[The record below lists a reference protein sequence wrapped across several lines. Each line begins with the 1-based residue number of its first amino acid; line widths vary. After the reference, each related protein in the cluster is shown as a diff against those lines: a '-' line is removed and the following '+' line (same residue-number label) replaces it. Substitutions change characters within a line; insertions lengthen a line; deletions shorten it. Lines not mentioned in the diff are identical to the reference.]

1 MCLWVAPPAYQHA
14 SLTRRRCN
22 ALHLPVSAHH
32 RCASR
37 VPADAAT
44 RARAH
49 SHPCVCLTLAAGVG
63 TGITVSIRTRNGHL
77 PDTLAVPGTVDYLP
91 PQIDFIVPNEG
102 LRPAG
107 NSPLTLL
114 GNSFGVNG
122 VATVTVDGTECV
134 LTARSDVGIT
144 CNAPPAYGMDL
155 PVLLTVAG
163 QSSYMA
169 SVSYGTAVMA
179 SISPDVVL
187 PGNGSLKYDFT
198 VTGSDL
204 PLPALASRYN
214 ITMMVGTVA
223 CPTVQL
229 VSQTIIRC
237 RNFVAPRSWATPLV
251 VLNIRSLADGTL
263 LSALSRDLL
272 RPQVAPVVTVVSTT
286 SMPTAGNVTIRLLGD
301 GFGVVSTDVT
311 AIFMNGVRCATWTW
325 SSQAEVRFL
334 LPAGV
339 GANLPI
345 QVQSRGGL
353 LSAAVNVS
361 YDAPTVTAVTPAWA
375 LAGAVING
383 TIICGTNFGAH
394 DADITFAFVGGL
406 HCAATVAIND
416 TCLRCDGLN
425 AAAGWVSGRETSAQ
439 VAIGRQASGIR
450 TGVFT
455 GVPLPRVTALQPAVV
470 MPGDTVVVFGI
481 GFGVDATAITNVT
494 IGALPCSS
502 WSWVSGTV
510 LSCVTPAALAG
521 DGFVTVHTA
530 AGVSSPANDTTARIT
545 LAATASF
552 PPPAWSPTEIAGSRE
567 AGKFEAVFLTWRY
580 PAPSVELTGT
590 GAIEAAVSF
599 VLESSGNPDF
609 LPAVTSSQTV
619 LRSESLQR
627 SAILLEEHLLK
638 ITVSVHTP
646 LYFRLR
652 ARNSGGDGP
661 LSNASAPVV
670 ETCLTTQF
678 LTTHLPVSAW
688 VCSTCPLGAS
698 CSGSGAGSVAVTAG
712 HWRVPWSADGLAFA
726 ECLVPAA
733 CPPAA
738 APAVNGSTAAF
749 NTTDNS
755 TVIESCASGYTGVL
769 CASCSQGYAKSAL
782 GTCSACGDQATV
794 SVRML
799 ALLAFILLVV
809 ATLLV
814 RAFNNATGEKS
825 VFTQIVKL
833 IFNHFQTVAMVGAV
847 AIQWPA
853 ALSGFFTVSDAS
865 SSVSTDGLS
874 LACVLPPA
882 ASTAVARAAITISVP
897 AWLITYAALF
907 WACWVCMPRCGGRTA
922 PLAAAPATPCDE
934 PAKPA
939 MTTATHASSPG
950 AQWWIR
956 IKVSA
961 VVLLFLAHT
970 SVTRATLRLL
980 TCLPITPLG
989 GTAETQL
996 RLLEDLSLR
1005 CDSMDDFKAPLVLGV
1020 TSLLV
1025 YCAGFPAAIY
1035 VLGRL
1040 QRITPR
1046 KPGADGLAPTAVS
1059 DTISPFN
1066 FVFSGYNDEYLWWE
1080 AVILLRKVALAAV
1093 TVVLAPA
1100 GPPTQFKAASSVLF
1114 VAFAAHAWAQPYRSV
1129 DMNRLEF
1136 TSLFVIGISFSLGS
1150 FLQPA
1155 VDGPLAALLSSIIII
1170 ANIAFVL
1177 VWLYTLVAATRSQM
1191 ASASGRLQDKP
1202 VVGALMRKLSSRSHQ
1217 PARSPSASVLYSV
1230 ENPMAVPRHTPFRV
1244 LVAQPTD
1251 DASTSLA
1258 LPAKAAMSWQ
1268 PVPLDATATAS
1279 TVRATAVAAGA
1290 TSGIHEE
1297 QRSSFGNATTSRRHL
1312 IGAS

>member
-1 MCLWVAPPAYQHA
+1 MPAR
-14 SLTRRRCN
+14 SSRLSCWC
-22 ALHLPVSAHH
+22 VSF
-32 RCASR
+32 
-37 VPADAAT
+37 V
-44 RARAH
+44 
-49 SHPCVCLTLAAGVG
+49 LAGVG
-63 TGITVSIRTRNGHL
+63 TGITVSVRMRDGHL

-91 PQIDFIVPNEG
+91 PQIDLLVPNEG

-114 GNSFGVNG
+114 GSSFGLSG
-122 VATVTVDGTECV
+122 TATVLVDGAVC
-134 LTARSDVGIT
+134 LITARSDVGIT
-144 CNAPPAYGMDL
+144 CDAPPAYGMDL
-155 PVLLTVAG
+155 PVLLTVEG
-163 QSSYMA
+163 QASYPA
-169 SVSYGTAVMA
+169 TVSYGTAVMA
-179 SISPDVVL
+179 SVSPDVVL

-204 PLPALASRYN
+204 PVPSLASRYN
-214 ITMMVGTVA
+214 VTISVSGVA

-229 VSQTIIRC
+229 VSQTTIRC
-237 RNFVAPRSWATPLV
+237 RNFVAPRVWTTSTVA
-251 VLNIRSLADGTL
+251 LNIRSLADGTL
-263 LSALSRDLL
+263 LSSVTRDLL
-272 RPQVAPVVTVVSTT
+272 RPQVAPVVTVVSTN

-311 AIFMNGVRCATWTW
+311 AVFMNGVRCAAWSW

-345 QVQSRGGL
+345 QVQTRGGL

-361 YDAPTVTAVTPAWA
+361 YDAPTVSAVMPSWA

-383 TIICGTNFGAH
+383 TIICGTNFGTH
-394 DADITFAFVGGL
+394 DADITSASVGGL
-406 HCAATVAIND
+406 HCATTAAIND

-425 AAAGWVSGRETSAQ
+425 AAAGWLSGRETSAQ
-439 VAIGRQASGIR
+439 VAIGRQASAIR

-455 GVPLPRVTALQPAVV
+455 GVPLPLVTALQPTVV
-470 MPGDTVVVFGI
+470 TPSDTVVVFGF
-481 GFGVDATAITNVT
+481 GFGVDATAVTNVT
-494 IGALPCSS
+494 VGGLACSS
-502 WSWVSGTV
+502 WTWVSGTV
-510 LSCVTPAALAG
+510 LSCVTPTTLVS
-521 DGFVTVHTA
+521 DGIVVVHTA
-530 AGVSSPANDTTARIT
+530 AGVSSPANDTAARIVI
-545 LAATASF
+545 AASVSY
-552 PPPAWSPTEIAGSRE
+552 PPSVWAPSDVAGSRE
-567 AGKFEAVFLTWRY
+567 AGKFESVFLTWHY
-580 PAPSVELTGT
+580 PTTS
-590 GAIEAAVSF
+590 IEAAGIGPVEVAASF
-599 VLESSGNPDF
+599 LVESSPSPDF
-609 LPAVTSSQTV
+609 LPATISSRTV

-627 SAILLEEHLLK
+627 TVNSNSQEEHLLK
-638 ITVSVHTP
+638 MTVSVHTP
-646 LYFRLR
+646 VYYRLR

-661 LSNASAPVV
+661 LSNASDPVV
-670 ETCLTTQF
+670 ETCLSTQF

-688 VCSTCPLGAS
+688 VCSTCPPGAS
-698 CSGSGAGSVAVTAG
+698 CTGSGANSVAVTAG

-726 ECLVPAA
+726 ECLVTAA
-733 CPPAA
+733 CPAAA
-738 APAVNGSTAAF
+738 APAGNTTTSSS

-755 TVIESCASGYTGVL
+755 TIVEACATGHTGVL
-769 CASCSQGYAKSAL
+769 CASCIQGYSKSAL
-782 GTCSACGDQATV
+782 GTCSACGDQAVV

-799 ALLAFILLVV
+799 SLLAFILLVV

-825 VFTQIVKL
+825 AFTQIVKL

-874 LACVLPPA
+874 LACVTPPA
-882 ASTAVARAAITISVP
+882 ANTAVARAAITISVP
-897 AWLITYAALF
+897 AWLITYAAVF
-907 WACWVCMPRCGGRTA
+907 WACWVFMPRCCTRNTA
-922 PLAAAPATPCDE
+922 ASPLAAAPAAPSDE
-934 PAKPA
+934 SPKAAPPSRA
-939 MTTATHASSPG
+939 SPG
-950 AQWWIR
+950 AEWWIR
-956 IKVSA
+956 FKVSI

-989 GTAETQL
+989 GAAETQL

-1040 QRITPR
+1040 QRSASR
-1046 KPGADGLAPTAVS
+1046 KLAATAAAPAS
-1059 DTISPFN
+1059 AAETISPFN
-1066 FVFSGYNDEYLWWE
+1066 FVFSGYNDEYLYWE

-1114 VAFAAHAWAQPYRSV
+1114 VAFAAHAWAQPYRSA

-1136 TSLFVIGISFSLGS
+1136 TSLFVVGISFSLSS

-1155 VDGPLAALLSSIIII
+1155 VDGPLAALLSSVIII

-1177 VWLYTLVAATRSQM
+1177 VWIYTLVAATRSQM
-1191 ASASGRLQDKP
+1191 AAATGRLQDKP
-1202 VVGALMRKLSSRSHQ
+1202 VVGALMRKLSSRS
-1217 PARSPSASVLYSV
+1217 PLPERSPSASVLYSV
-1230 ENPMAVPRHTPFRV
+1230 DNPMAAPRHTPFRV
-1244 LVAQPTD
+1244 LVAQPID
-1251 DASTSLA
+1251 EASTPHA

-1268 PVPLDATATAS
+1268 PVPLDVTATAS
-1279 TVRATAVAAGA
+1279 SASRAAAVASGA
-1290 TSGIHEE
+1290 TPGALEE
-1297 QRSSFGNATTSRRHL
+1297 QRSSFGNATASRRHL
-1312 IGAS
+1312 TGAS